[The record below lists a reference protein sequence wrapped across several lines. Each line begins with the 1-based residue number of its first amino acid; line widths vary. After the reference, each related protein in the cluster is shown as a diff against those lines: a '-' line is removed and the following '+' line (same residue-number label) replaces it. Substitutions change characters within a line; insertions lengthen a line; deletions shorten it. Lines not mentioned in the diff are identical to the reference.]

1 MIAYQPNLQVSFR
14 FEKIFRRYFLLTV
27 NHPNTT
33 FLVVFEKLFL
43 VVYRKLVPKPVPNF
57 KVALILP
64 VKGAGFLHLSKN
76 SFPLNHA
83 NRTVFDLFR
92 KIPGNKKDRDR
103 RQRTDDLSSVLPDSH
118 GHPDISS
125 IYFVTL
131 AFARLLPLALFPQS
145 EYILP

>member
-1 MIAYQPNLQVSFR
+1 M
-14 FEKIFRRYFLLTV
+14 
-27 NHPNTT
+27 
-33 FLVVFEKLFL
+33 
-43 VVYRKLVPKPVPNF
+43 PKPVLNS
-57 KVALILP
+57 KVSFILQ

-131 AFARLLPLALFPQS
+131 AYARLLPLALFPQS